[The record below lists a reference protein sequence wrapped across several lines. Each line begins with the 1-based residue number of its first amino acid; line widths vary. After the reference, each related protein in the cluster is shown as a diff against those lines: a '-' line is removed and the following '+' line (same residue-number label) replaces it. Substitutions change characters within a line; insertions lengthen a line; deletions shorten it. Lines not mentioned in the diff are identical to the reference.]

1 MFGMPRHAP
10 VLECSAEDATS
21 LVAISKSRTEEA
33 RAVERARIVLAS
45 LEGKEIQQ
53 VAQELGV
60 SVPTVSKWRQRFAL
74 WGLRGLQDRPRPGKP
89 ATYDTAF
96 RDRMLALL
104 EQPPPPGMSHW
115 DGPAVAEKLGSSV
128 HAVWRVLRREGIY
141 LQRLRSW
148 CVSTDKE
155 FAPKAAEIVALY
167 LNPPVNALV
176 LSVDEKPS
184 RQAIERPTGYVE
196 TDSGAV
202 VRALK
207 STYKRHGTLNLFA
220 ALEVGTGQVHTK
232 TTDYKKRADFLGFLD
247 GVLAGQPPD
256 KEIHVILDNYSTH
269 KKNNDWLAQFEGRV
283 QFHFTPT
290 SASWLN
296 QIEIVFSL
304 LQRKALSGASFKNKD
319 QLRDAIEAFLKKHNE
334 RAKPFRWRKREV
346 KGSQLRN
353 TIINL
358 CN

>member
-1 MFGMPRHAP
+1 MPRHAP
-10 VLECSAEDATS
+10 VLECSREDKAS
-21 LVAISKSRTEEA
+21 LLALSKSRNEEA
-33 RAVERARIVLAS
+33 RAVERARIILGCV
-45 LEGKEIQQ
+45 EGKEIQQ
-53 VAQELGV
+53 VAREMRV
-60 SVPTVSKWRQRFAL
+60 SIPTVRKWRERFSL
-74 WGLRGLQDRPRPGKP
+74 FGLKGLRDGPRSGKP
-89 ATYDTAF
+89 VTYDKAF
-96 RDRMLALL
+96 RDRVLALL

-115 DGPAVAEKLGSSV
+115 DGPAVAQQMDSSV
-128 HAVWRVLRREGIY
+128 YAVWRILRREGIY

-148 CVSTDKE
+148 CVSTDQQ
-155 FAPKAAEIVALY
+155 FAPKAADVVGLY
-167 LNPPVNALV
+167 LNPPLNAVV

-184 RQAIERPTGYVE
+184 IQAIERPFGYVE

-220 ALEVGTGQVHTK
+220 ALNVGTGEVQTK
-232 TTDYKKRADFLGFLD
+232 ITDYKKRADFQSFLE
-247 GVLAGQPPD
+247 GVIADQPPD
-256 KEIHVILDNYSTH
+256 REIHVILDNYSTH
-269 KKNNDWLAQFEGRV
+269 KKNDEWLAQFDGRV

-304 LQRKALSGASFKNKD
+304 LTRKALRGASFKTKD
-319 QLRDAIEAFLKKHNE
+319 ELSDAIAAFIQNHNQH
-334 RAKPFRWRKREV
+334 AKPFKWRKRDV

-353 TIINL
+353 TIVNL

>member
-1 MFGMPRHAP
+1 
-10 VLECSAEDATS
+10 
-21 LVAISKSRTEEA
+21 
-33 RAVERARIVLAS
+33 VERARIILAR

-53 VAQELGV
+53 VAGELRV
-60 SVPTVSKWRQRFAL
+60 SIPTVTKWCKRFSL
-74 WGLRGLQDRPRPGKP
+74 WGLRGLRDDPRSGKP
-89 ATYDTAF
+89 TKYGAEF
-96 RDRMLALL
+96 RNRVLTLL

-115 DGPAVAEKLGSSV
+115 DGPAVAERLGSSV
-128 HAVWRVLRREGIY
+128 YAVWRILRREGIH
-141 LQRLRSW
+141 LQRHRSW

-155 FAPKAAEIVALY
+155 FAPKAADVVGLY
-167 LNPPVNALV
+167 LNPPLNAVV

-184 RQAIERPTGYVE
+184 MQAIERPSGYVE

-202 VRALK
+202 VRGLK

-220 ALEVGTGQVHTK
+220 ALEVGTGQVKTK
-232 TTDYKKRADFLGFLD
+232 ITEYKKRADFQSFLD
-247 GVLAGQPPD
+247 GVIAEQPAGQ
-256 KEIHVILDNYSTH
+256 EIHVILDNYSTH
-269 KKNNDWLAQFEGRV
+269 KKNDDWLAKFEGRV

-304 LQRKALSGASFKNKD
+304 LQRKALNGASFKNKD
-319 QLRDAIEAFLKKHNE
+319 QLRDAIEAFIRRHNE
-334 RAKPFRWRKREV
+334 RAKPFRWRKRDV

-353 TIINL
+353 TIVNL

>member
-1 MFGMPRHAP
+1 MPRHAP
-10 VLECSAEDATS
+10 ALECSAEDAAS

-33 RAVERARIVLAS
+33 RIVERARIILAC
-45 LEGKEIQQ
+45 LEGREIQQ
-53 VAQELGV
+53 VARELGV
-60 SVPTVSKWRQRFAL
+60 SVPTVSKWRRSFAL
-74 WGLRGLQDRPRPGKP
+74 WGLRGLRDRLRPGKP
-89 ATYDTAF
+89 VTYDTAF
-96 RDRMLALL
+96 RNRVLALL

-128 HAVWRVLRREGIY
+128 HAVWRILRHEGIY
-141 LQRLRSW
+141 LQRVRSW

-155 FAPKAAEIVALY
+155 FARKAAEIVGLY

-184 RQAIERPTGYVE
+184 LQAIERSSGYVE

-220 ALEVGTGQVHTK
+220 ALEVGTGQVHAQ
-232 TTDYKKRADFLGFLD
+232 TTDYKKRKDFLSFLD
-247 GVLAGQPPD
+247 GVLAELPSDQ
-256 KEIHVILDNYSTH
+256 EIHVILDNYSTH
-269 KKNNDWLAQFEGRV
+269 KKNHDWLAKFEQRV

-296 QIEIVFSL
+296 QVEIVFSL
-304 LQRKALSGASFKNKD
+304 LQRKALSGASFKSKD
-319 QLRDAIEAFLKKHNE
+319 QLREAIEAFIKRHNE
-334 RAKPFRWRKREV
+334 CAKPFRWRKREV

-353 TIINL
+353 TVINL
-358 CN
+358 RN

>member
-1 MFGMPRHAP
+1 M
-10 VLECSAEDATS
+10 
-21 LVAISKSRTEEA
+21 
-33 RAVERARIVLAS
+33 VERARVVLAC

-53 VAQELGV
+53 VARELGV
-60 SVPTVSKWRQRFAL
+60 SIPTVTKWRRRFSL
-74 WGLRGLQDRPRPGKP
+74 WGLRGLWDQPRSGKP
-89 ATYDTAF
+89 VKYDAAF
-96 RDRMLALL
+96 RDRVLALL
-104 EQPPPPGMSHW
+104 EQPPPPHLSHW

-128 HAVWRVLRREGIY
+128 YAVWRVLRREGIY
-141 LQRLRSW
+141 LRRLRSW
-148 CVSTDKE
+148 CVSTDKQ
-155 FAPKAAEIVALY
+155 FAPKSADVIGLY
-167 LNPPVNALV
+167 LNPPLNAVV

-184 RQAIERPTGYVE
+184 MQAIERASGYVE

-202 VRALK
+202 VRGLK

-220 ALEVGTGQVHTK
+220 ALEVGTGQVQTK
-232 TTDYKKRADFLGFLD
+232 ITDYKKRADFQIFLD
-247 GVLAGQPPD
+247 GVIADLPPD

-269 KKNNDWLAQFEGRV
+269 KKNDDWLAKFEGRV

-304 LQRKALSGASFKNKD
+304 LQRKTLNGASFKSKEE
-319 QLRDAIEAFLKKHNE
+319 LASAIAAFIQKHNE

-353 TIINL
+353 TIVNL
-358 CN
+358 RH

>member
-1 MFGMPRHAP
+1 MPRHAP
-10 VLECSAEDATS
+10 ELECSAEDAAS
-21 LVAISKSRTEEA
+21 LVAISKSRIEEA
-33 RAVERARIVLAS
+33 RAVERARIILAC
-45 LEGKEIQQ
+45 LEGKEIQE
-53 VAQELGV
+53 VARELGV
-60 SVPTVSKWRQRFAL
+60 SVPTVGKWRKRFAL
-74 WGLRGLQDRPRPGKP
+74 WGLRGLRDKPRPGKP
-89 ATYDTAF
+89 ATYDAAF
-96 RDRMLALL
+96 RDRVLALL

-115 DGPAVAEKLGSSV
+115 DGPTVAEKLGCSV
-128 HAVWRVLRREGIY
+128 YAVWRVLRREGIY

-155 FAPKAAEIVALY
+155 FAPKAAEIVGLY

-184 RQAIERPTGYVE
+184 MQAIERPVGYIE

-220 ALEVGTGQVHTK
+220 ALEVGTGQVHAK
-232 TTDYKKRADFLGFLD
+232 TTDYKKREDFLSFLD
-247 GVLAGQPPD
+247 GVLADQSPD

-269 KKNNDWLAQFEGRV
+269 KKNDDWLAKFEGRV

-319 QLRDAIEAFLKKHNE
+319 QLREAIAAFIKKHNE

>member
-1 MFGMPRHAP
+1 MPRHAP
-10 VLECSAEDATS
+10 KLECSAEDKAR
-21 LVAISKSRTEEA
+21 LLAITKGGTAEA
-33 RAVERARIVLAS
+33 RAVARARIILAC
-45 LEGKEIQQ
+45 LEGKQIQQ
-53 VAQELGV
+53 VAQELRV
-60 SVPTVSKWRQRFAL
+60 SIPTVTKWRKRFAL
-74 WGLRGLQDRPRPGKP
+74 WGLRGLRDQLRPGKP
-89 ATYDTAF
+89 PLYGAAF
-96 RDRMLALL
+96 RNRVLALL
-104 EQPPPPGMSHW
+104 EQPPPAGMSHW
-115 DGPAVAEKLGSSV
+115 DGPAVAEKLNASV

-141 LQRLRSW
+141 LQRLRRW

-155 FAPKAAEIVALY
+155 FGPKAAEVVGLY
-167 LNPPVNALV
+167 LNPPVNAVV

-184 RQAIERPTGYVE
+184 LQAIERSSGYIE

-232 TTDYKKRADFLGFLD
+232 FTDYKKRQDFLSFLD
-247 GVLAGQPPD
+247 GVLAEQPQD

-269 KKNNDWLAQFEGRV
+269 KGNQDWLAKFEGRV

-304 LQRKALSGASFKNKD
+304 LQRKTLSGASFKTKD
-319 QLRDAIEAFLKKHNE
+319 QLREAIEAFIQKHNE

-353 TIINL
+353 TIVNL

>member
-1 MFGMPRHAP
+1 MLRHAP
-10 VLECSAEDATS
+10 ALECSAEDKAI
-21 LVAISKSRTEEA
+21 LMAISKSRTGEA
-33 RAVERARIVLAS
+33 RAVERARIILAR
-45 LEGKEIQQ
+45 LDCKQIQQ
-53 VAQELGV
+53 VARDLRV
-60 SVPTVSKWRQRFAL
+60 SVPTVTKWCKRFSL
-74 WGLRGLQDRPRPGKP
+74 WGPRGLRDELRSGKP
-89 ATYDTAF
+89 ATYDASF
-96 RDRMLALL
+96 RDRILALL
-104 EQPPPPGMSHW
+104 EQPAPPGLSHW
-115 DGPAVAEKLGSSV
+115 DGPAVANQLGSSV

-155 FAPKAAEIVALY
+155 FAPKAAEVVGLY
-167 LNPPVNALV
+167 LNPPLNAVV

-184 RQAIERPTGYVE
+184 LQAIERPSGYVE

-220 ALEVGTGQVHTK
+220 ALEVGTGQVKAKITE
-232 TTDYKKRADFLGFLD
+232 YKKRADFQNFLD
-247 GVLAGQPPD
+247 GVIADQPPD
-256 KEIHVILDNYSTH
+256 QEIHVILDNYSTH
-269 KKNNDWLAQFEGRV
+269 KKNDDWLAKFEGRV

-304 LQRKALSGASFKNKD
+304 LQRKALRGASFKSKD
-319 QLRDAIEAFLKKHNE
+319 ELSAAIAAFIKRHNQN
-334 RAKPFRWRKREV
+334 AKPFRWRKREV
-346 KGSQLRN
+346 QGSQLRN
-353 TIINL
+353 TIVNL

>member
-1 MFGMPRHAP
+1 M
-10 VLECSAEDATS
+10 T
-21 LVAISKSRTEEA
+21 KSRTEEA
-33 RAVERARIVLAS
+33 RAVERARIILAC

-53 VAQELGV
+53 VARELGT
-60 SVPTVSKWRQRFAL
+60 SIPTVTKWRRRFSR
-74 WGLRGLQDRPRPGKP
+74 WGLRGLRDQLRPGKP
-89 ATYDTAF
+89 AKYDAAF
-96 RDRMLALL
+96 RNRVLALL

-115 DGPAVAEKLGSSV
+115 DGPAVAEKLNSSV
-128 HAVWRVLRREGIY
+128 YAVWRVLRREGIY

-155 FAPKAAEIVALY
+155 FVPKAADVVGLY
-167 LNPPVNALV
+167 LNPPLNAVV

-184 RQAIERPTGYVE
+184 MQAIERSSGYVL

-220 ALEVGTGQVHTK
+220 ALDVGTGQVQSKITE
-232 TTDYKKRADFLGFLD
+232 YKKRTDFQSFLD
-247 GVLAGQPPD
+247 GVIAGQPPD

-269 KKNNDWLAQFEGRV
+269 KKNDDWLAKFAGRV

-304 LQRKALSGASFKNKD
+304 LQRKTLNGASFKTRD
-319 QLRDAIEAFLKKHNE
+319 QLRDAIEAFIRKHNE
-334 RAKPFRWRKREV
+334 RAKPFRWCKREV

-353 TIINL
+353 TVINL
-358 CN
+358 CD